1 MHGDGIG
8 SEQAQRAPH
17 HRSVGHGV
25 AWRWNGASSVP
36 WEWRRGSRARV
47 LAASSSRHVNA
58 ARVRT
63 VPVWPRVWRGRPGSS
78 GAARSSARGVAWGPR
93 TRVRRWRRP
102 TSGGVAVASSVW
114 QAEWRGRRGR
124 GIGEE
129 LKEEGGTGIYM
140 PRPFTPGAI
149 PPPGVKVLYSRC
161 VLPTRSKGISLL
173 LVSNTHREQ
182 RLFWRAMKL
191 QPTFTPGCPTRE

>member
-36 WEWRRGSRARV
+36 WEWRRGSRVRA
-47 LAASSSRHVNA
+47 LAASSSHRVNA

-63 VPVWPRVWRGRPGSS
+63 VPVWPRVWPGRPGSS
-78 GAARSSARGVAWGPR
+78 WRREVVGAWGPR
-93 TRVRRWRRP
+93 TRARRWRRP
-102 TSGGVAVASSVW
+102 TSGGVAAVSSVW
-114 QAEWRGRRGR
+114 RAEWRGRRGR

-129 LKEEGGTGIYM
+129 RKEEDGSGIYM

-149 PPPGVKVLYSRC
+149 PPPGVKVPL
-161 VLPTRSKGISLL
+161 LPVGNK
-173 LVSNTHREQ
+173 HQE
-182 RLFWRAMKL
+182 
-191 QPTFTPGCPTRE
+191 